1 MNNRAKRPFQDAF
14 TLIELL
20 VVIAIIA
27 ILAAMLLPALGKA
40 KIKAQ
45 GIMCMSNT
53 KQITLAWIMYA
64 HDSNDK
70 LCPAFD
76 ANGEWVNG
84 NVQADAGNPSPT
96 DQTNTVLLA
105 TSRLSSFLGG
115 NFRVYKC
122 PGDTWTYQGTPRV
135 RSVSMNGFI
144 GQNFWE
150 PTYSAFLKLSNMQH
164 PAPVNTFVILDECA
178 GINDG
183 FFATHMKGYDPSI
196 PALNDFGDI
205 PASYHNRAGSFS
217 FADGHSEI
225 HRWLDGRTVDAGSQ
239 KTAAGVPSIPLSTP
253 SPKNVDV
260 DWLMSKASY
269 KISGGTR

>member
-1 MNNRAKRPFQDAF
+1 MKKHTNRRFLGAF

-40 KIKAQ
+40 KTKAQ

-64 HDSNDK
+64 HDSSDK
-70 LCPAFD
+70 LCPSFD
-76 ANGEWVNG
+76 SSGEWVNG
-84 NVQADAGNPSPT
+84 DVGADAGNPSPS
-96 DQTNTVLLA
+96 DQTNTIILMS
-105 TSRLSSFLGG
+105 SRLNIFLGG
-115 NFRVYKC
+115 NFGVYKC
-122 PGDTWTYQGTPRV
+122 PGDTWAYKGTPRV

-150 PTYSAFLKLSNMQH
+150 PTYTAFFKLSNMQH
-164 PAPVNTFVILDECA
+164 PGPVNTFVILDECA

-183 FFATHMKGYDPSI
+183 FFATHMKGYDPNI
-196 PALNDFGDI
+196 PALNDFGDV

-225 HRWLDGRTVDAGSQ
+225 HRWLDGRTVDAGLQ
-239 KTAAGVPSIPLSTP
+239 RTAAGVPSIPLSTP
-253 SPKNVDV
+253 SPKNADI
-260 DWLMSKASY
+260 DWLMSKATY
-269 KISGGTR
+269 KLSGGTR